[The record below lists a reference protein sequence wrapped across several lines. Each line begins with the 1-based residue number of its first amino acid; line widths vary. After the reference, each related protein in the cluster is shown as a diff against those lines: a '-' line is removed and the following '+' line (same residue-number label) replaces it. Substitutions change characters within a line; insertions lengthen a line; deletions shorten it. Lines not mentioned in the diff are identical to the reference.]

1 MKKENL
7 NDSNLS
13 WTFLDGS
20 TRTAVILESV
30 AIGKGKY
37 LPGWQ
42 WSKHAGAMT
51 SKQSEAHIGYIVSG
65 KMVIKNSEGVET
77 HIGPGDAFEIEPG
90 HDAWVEGDEPCI
102 AMDFQHLEIL

>member
-7 NDSNLS
+7 NSSKLA

-20 TRTAVILESV
+20 TRTAVILESI

-42 WSKHAGAMT
+42 WSKHAGT
-51 SKQSEAHIGYIVSG
+51 IIGKQSEAHIGYIVSG
-65 KMVIKNSEGVET
+65 KMTIKSTDGIKINV
-77 HIGPGDAFEIEPG
+77 GPGDAFEIGPG
-90 HDAWVEGDEPCI
+90 HDAWVDGDQTCI
-102 AMDFQHLEIL
+102 AMDFQHLEKK